1 MTISNVDRIYETV
14 RRMAADFELKPD
26 ARIKEGEMAR
36 KLGVSRTPLRE
47 ALNRLVAEGYLTFQG
62 GHGFFCRSLT
72 PAMVLDLYEA
82 RVAVE
87 TEAMRRSVQR
97 ASAADI
103 DRLTAY
109 LDETEPEYLR
119 VHDPLRLLELDEA
132 FHSRLCAL
140 SGNSEMSRM
149 LENLNGRIRYVRMMD
164 LKALREGTAPPSKL
178 LAHRTILEALRD
190 RDAER
195 AEQILRLHIE
205 KRIDDL
211 TVMVGSAFSNIYV
224 ATTET

>member
-1 MTISNVDRIYETV
+1 MTASNVDRIYETV
-14 RRMAADFELKPD
+14 RRMAADFDLKPD

-82 RVAVE
+82 RVAIEVE
-87 TEAMRRSVQR
+87 AVRRSVHR
-97 ASAADI
+97 APDADI
-103 DRLTAY
+103 DRLRAY
-109 LDETEPEYLR
+109 LDEIEPEYDR
-119 VHDPLRLLELDEA
+119 AHDPLRLLELDEA
-132 FHSRLCAL
+132 FHTRLCAL
-140 SGNSEMSRM
+140 SGNAEMCR
-149 LENLNGRIRYVRMMD
+149 LLDNLNGRIRYVRMMD
-164 LKALREGTAPPSKL
+164 LKALREGGTPPNRLS
-178 LAHRTILEALRD
+178 AHRTVLDAVAD
-190 RDAER
+190 RDADAAAR
-195 AEQILRLHIE
+195 ALRLHIE

-224 ATTET
+224 ATTEA